1 MFTLKIQLS
10 HNVEYKYAR
19 LVVGGLLMNTT
30 KATTKSTNAD
40 GRTLE
45 EIASMFDITRER
57 VRQIEAKAL
66 RSLRQKLTVK
76 GIYKDILQNS

>member
-1 MFTLKIQLS
+1 
-10 HNVEYKYAR
+10 
-19 LVVGGLLMNTT
+19 MNKT
-30 KATTKSTNAD
+30 KANTKSTNAD

-66 RSLRQKLTVK
+66 RSLHQKLAAK
-76 GIYKDILQNS
+76 GIGKDILENS

>member
-1 MFTLKIQLS
+1 
-10 HNVEYKYAR
+10 
-19 LVVGGLLMNTT
+19 MNKT
-30 KATTKSTNAD
+30 KANIKSPNTD

-66 RSLRQKLTVK
+66 RSLRQKLDAK
-76 GIYKDILQNS
+76 GIRKDILENS

>member
-1 MFTLKIQLS
+1 MNKAITHSKIT
-10 HNVEYKYAR
+10 
-19 LVVGGLLMNTT
+19 NT
-30 KATTKSTNAD
+30 D

-66 RSLRQKLTVK
+66 RKLRQKLASKVI
-76 GIYKDILQNS
+76 GKDILEI

>member
-1 MFTLKIQLS
+1 
-10 HNVEYKYAR
+10 
-19 LVVGGLLMNTT
+19 MNKT
-30 KATTKSTNAD
+30 KVNTKSSNTD

-66 RSLRQKLTVK
+66 RSLRQKLTAK
-76 GIYKDILQNS
+76 GIYKDILKNS

>member
-1 MFTLKIQLS
+1 
-10 HNVEYKYAR
+10 VECGYAK
-19 LVVGGLLMNTT
+19 LFIGGLFMNTT
-30 KATTKSTNAD
+30 KVTTKNTHSD
-40 GRTLE
+40 GSTLE

-66 RSLRQKLTVK
+66 RSLRQKLTAK

>member
-1 MFTLKIQLS
+1 
-10 HNVEYKYAR
+10 
-19 LVVGGLLMNTT
+19 MNTS
-30 KATTKSTNAD
+30 KANTKSTNTD

-66 RSLRQKLTVK
+66 RNLRQKLAVK
-76 GIYKDILQNS
+76 GIDKDILENF

>member
-1 MFTLKIQLS
+1 M
-10 HNVEYKYAR
+10 EYKYAR

-30 KATTKSTNAD
+30 KATTKNNNSD

-45 EIASMFDITRER
+45 EIASMFDVTRER

-76 GIYKDILQNS
+76 GIYKDILKNS